1 MPRWCNRRG
10 SVDCGPFHP
19 GQGRNQPSALELGC
33 ARWRVGRQKDVA
45 RWIQTGASCA
55 KRRCKFA
62 MGLLVREKRQQP
74 WAIRLL
80 AILSASCAANASAA
94 VAGTPGCG
102 SGVPTSGRYTIAH
115 GGTIRSYVL
124 KVPSSY
130 DVARPARLVLVFHG
144 WGGDESEFLSDP
156 TVVAESNRRG
166 YVVVAPRGIGSGPPD
181 RSNNSWT
188 FRGSATGVIAEGTT
202 RTPICDTSITPDYT
216 YPSWRGKRA
225 LNTCSWTQCQDN
237 DVEFARAL
245 IEHLEAILCIDTRHV
260 FAVGGSNGG
269 MFTWELGA
277 NPRTASLFRAI
288 APIIGLPHRGDVR
301 PPGVPWGLPVIL
313 ITGTSDSVVPPG
325 DWDDTGH
332 TTTSNDHDRFYYT
345 GATAVIRRWSAAAG
359 CPVGAREKPFST
371 GYPPADCRTYCLTS
385 DGAWPRVL
393 DCRAQMGH
401 DYQLHWS
408 WKLVM
413 DFFDRL

>member
-1 MPRWCNRRG
+1 V
-10 SVDCGPFHP
+10 S
-19 GQGRNQPSALELGC
+19 E
-33 ARWRVGRQKDVA
+33 
-45 RWIQTGASCA
+45 
-55 KRRCKFA
+55 KRR
-62 MGLLVREKRQQP
+62 Q

-80 AILSASCAANASAA
+80 SIVSAFCAANARPA
-94 VAGTPGCG
+94 VPGTSGCG
-102 SGVPTSGRYTIAH
+102 SVVPTSGTYMIAH
-115 GGTIRSYVL
+115 AEVARSYRL
-124 KVPSSY
+124 SMPSSY
-130 DVARPARLVLVFHG
+130 EVARPTRLVLVFHG

-156 TVVAESNRRG
+156 TLVPEANRRG

-181 RSNNSWT
+181 KRNNSWT
-188 FRGSATGVIAEGTT
+188 FRGSATGVIAEGTA

-216 YPSWRGKRA
+216 YPSCNKKRA
-225 LNTCSWTQCQDN
+225 LNTCSWTQCQDD
-237 DVEFARAL
+237 DVDFVRSL
-245 IEHLEAILCIDTRHV
+245 IKHLEATLCIDTRHV

-301 PPGVPWGLPVIL
+301 PPGVRGGLPVIL
-313 ITGTSDSVVPPG
+313 ITGMSDNVVPPG
-325 DWDDTGH
+325 DWDDTGS

-345 GATAVIRRWSAAAG
+345 AATAVIRRWSAAAG
-359 CPVGAREKPFST
+359 CPVGEREKPFGT
-371 GYPPADCRTYCLTS
+371 GYPQADCRTYCATS
-385 DGAWPRVL
+385 DGAWPPVL

-401 DYQLHWS
+401 DYQLNWS